1 MMRIDFLEGYGIEK
15 QIVDIWKRHIGEI
28 LLPVQEKAIQQY
40 GLFESRNLI
49 VFSPTSS
56 GKTFIGEMAAI
67 KAARKKLKVFYLVP
81 QKSLAEEKYVEFSER
96 YGEVGIRVVIS
107 NRDHREFDELIQR
120 GDFDI
125 AIVVYEKMQGLLVN
139 TPSLLTSAGLIVV
152 DELQM
157 ITDEFRGPV
166 LEVLL
171 TRIVTSDASP
181 QILGLS
187 AVLGKTDRLEK
198 WLKARVLVEAQRPVE
213 LRKGILC
220 QGVFNYR
227 EHNSGAAGSED
238 MVWDDSNSKNADRQL
253 LLNVAN
259 LVQRGEPCMVFLR
272 DRKSTVFAAR
282 ALADIVALPSATE
295 AIDELSDLDDTR
307 ACDILSELLSRG
319 IAFHNADLTWSER
332 RLIEKHFRA
341 GAIKALF
348 STSTLAMGMNLPAKN
363 VFIDTQKWKYSSK
376 FRRVLIEDITRSE
389 YENMSGRAG
398 RLSLEL
404 DFGRSII
411 ISTGEFPARALARHY
426 IEGSFEDIT
435 PTLANAPLESH
446 VVNLIASGLCATRE
460 ELYHFLLGSF
470 TGHEVWRQ
478 NQTQSQFH
486 KNVDRAVDIC
496 ISCAVVL
503 EQEARLIITELG
515 RTCASQCLHP
525 KTAYAFFRWAQTA
538 KDRFSTEFEM
548 LVIAARSRN
557 AEDIYVQMDGDEN
570 RRAGYRDQVLSR
582 ARGRDIAQWAV
593 FQAIAKE
600 THCIYEVNKHYKL
613 ALMMDD
619 WIEEMPIKKIEDAF
633 NVWGGAVRRIAGEF
647 DWLIHGMALVCEI
660 AGWSEKQVEQVHDLS
675 LRLTQGIG
683 NDAVELARMK
693 LRGVGRAVLR
703 KLVESKVCDQSA
715 LEESSEARL
724 CEILGP
730 KTGKKLFDLLREG
743 APSAM
748 QSEEESV
755 PVGSVEPNAETDP
768 MPSLILDI
776 KQHRVSYKGATVDL
790 QPTPLKF
797 IALLAK
803 KPGKIVT
810 KQEIYDSIWGLN
822 DAADNP
828 IYDHQITDTKSTLV
842 RALGSLAGN
851 GHRIPS
857 GELRGLIKTKPRVG
871 YWLDLPD
878 REVRVCG

>member
-1 MMRIDFLEGYGIEK
+1 IEK
-15 QIVDIWKRHIGEI
+15 QIVDIWKRHIGEM

-81 QKSLAEEKYVEFSER
+81 QKSLAEEKFVEFSER

-238 MVWDDSNSKNADRQL
+238 MVWDDNNSKNADLQL
-253 LLNVAN
+253 LLNIAH
-259 LVQRGEPCMVFLR
+259 LAQRGEQCMVFMR
-272 DRKSTVFAAR
+272 DRNSTVFAAR
-282 ALADIVALPSATE
+282 SLSDLVSLPSATE
-295 AIDELSDLDDTR
+295 AIEELADMEDTYAR
-307 ACDILSELLSRG
+307 EILTELLTQG
-319 IAFHNADLTWSER
+319 IAFHNSDLTWAER

-341 GAIKALF
+341 GTIKALF

-363 VFIDTQKWKYSSK
+363 VFVDSQKWKYSSK
-376 FRRVLIEDITRSE
+376 FRRWVTEDITRSE

-398 RLSLEL
+398 RLSLAS
-404 DFGRSII
+404 DFGRSIMV
-411 ISTGEFPARALARHY
+411 SLGDYPAKAMARHY

-478 NQTQSQFH
+478 KQTLDQFR
-486 KNVDRAVDIC
+486 KDVDQAVDIC
-496 ISCAVVL
+496 ISCSTVVEHEGQL
-503 EQEARLIITELG
+503 VITELG

-525 KTAYAFFRWAQTA
+525 KTAFAFFRWAQSA

-548 LVIAARSRN
+548 LVIAARSHDAN
-557 AEDIYVQMDGDEN
+557 DIYVTMSTEEN
-570 RRAGYRDQVLSR
+570 RRAGYRDQVLNR
-582 ARGRDIAQWAV
+582 ARGGDIAQWAV
-593 FQAIAKE
+593 FQAVAKE
-600 THCIYEVNKHYKL
+600 THCIYEVNKRYKL

-619 WIEEMPIKKIEDAF
+619 WIEELPIKKIEQGYR
-633 NVWGGAVRRIAGEF
+633 VWGGAVRRVAEEF

-660 AGWSEKQVEQVHDLS
+660 AGWNEKQVDQVHDLS
-675 LRLTQGIG
+675 LRLTQGIR
-683 NDAVELARMK
+683 NDAVELARMN

-703 KLVESKVCDQSA
+703 KLVDSKLCDQSA

-724 CEILGP
+724 SEILGP
-730 KTGKKLFDLLREG
+730 KTGKKLFDLVREG
-743 APSAM
+743 APTAM
-748 QSEEESV
+748 HQEEETA
-755 PVGSVEPNAETDP
+755 PVGLVEPNFEADP

-776 KQHRVSYKGATVDL
+776 KQHRVSYKGAMVDL

-810 KQEIYDSIWGLN
+810 KQEIYNSIWGLN

-828 IYDHQITDTKSTLV
+828 IYDHQITDTRHTLV
-842 RALGSLAGN
+842 RALERLAGN
-851 GHRIPS
+851 GNGIRS
-857 GELRGLIKTKPRVG
+857 QEVRGLIKTKPRVG
-871 YWLDLPD
+871 YWLDLPGD
-878 REVRVCG
+878 QVCVHE

>member
-15 QIVDIWKRHIGEI
+15 QIVDIWKRHIGEM
-28 LLPVQEKAIQQY
+28 LLPVQEKAIQQF

-81 QKSLAEEKYVEFSER
+81 QKSLAEEKFVEFSER

-238 MVWDDSNSKNADRQL
+238 MVWDDNNSKNADIQL
-253 LLNVAN
+253 LLNVAH
-259 LVQRGEPCMVFLR
+259 LAQHGEQCMVFMR
-272 DRKSTVFAAR
+272 DRNSTVFAAR
-282 ALADIVALPSATE
+282 SLSDLVSLPSATE
-295 AIDELSDLDDTR
+295 AIEELTDMEDTFAR
-307 ACDILSELLSRG
+307 EILTELLAQG
-319 IAFHNADLTWSER
+319 IAFHNSDLTWVER
-332 RLIEKHFRA
+332 RLIEKHFRT
-341 GAIKALF
+341 GTIKALF

-363 VFIDTQKWKYSSK
+363 VFVDSQKWKYSSK
-376 FRRVLIEDITRSE
+376 FRRWVTEDITRSE

-398 RLSLEL
+398 RLSLAS
-404 DFGRSII
+404 DYGRSIM
-411 ISTGEFPARALARHY
+411 ISLGDFPAKAMARHY

-435 PTLANAPLESH
+435 PTLANAPLENH
-446 VVNLIASGLCATRE
+446 VVNLIASGFCASRD

-478 NQTQSQFH
+478 KQTLDQFR
-486 KNVDRAVDIC
+486 KDVDQAVDIC
-496 ISCAVVL
+496 ISCSTVVEHEGKL
-503 EQEARLIITELG
+503 VITELG

-525 KTAYAFFRWAQTA
+525 KTAFAFFRWAQSA

-548 LVIAARSRN
+548 LVIAARSRD
-557 AEDIYVQMDGDEN
+557 ADDIYVTMSTEEN

-593 FQAIAKE
+593 FQAVAKE
-600 THCIYEVNKHYKL
+600 THCIYEVNKRYKL

-619 WIEEMPIKKIEDAF
+619 WIEELPIKKIEQGYR
-633 NVWGGAVRRIAGEF
+633 VWGGAVRRVAEEF

-660 AGWSEKQVEQVHDLS
+660 AGWSEKQVDQAHDLS

-703 KLVESKVCDQSA
+703 KLVDSKVCDQNA

-730 KTGKKLFDLLREG
+730 KTGKKLFDLVREG
-743 APSAM
+743 APTVLR
-748 QSEEESV
+748 QEEEAA
-755 PVGSVEPNAETDP
+755 PVGLIEPDVEADP

-842 RALGSLAGN
+842 RALGSMAGN
-851 GHRIPS
+851 GHGIAAREIQ
-857 GELRGLIKTKPRVG
+857 GLIKTKPKVG
-871 YWLDLPD
+871 YWLDLPEN
-878 REVRVCG
+878 EVRICG